1 MFSVYGLVSRRS
13 RGGCQSANH
22 AMFGAPEVGNSRAA
36 MNGKKTFSWAFL
48 IFWGRSSQVW
58 RRELVQLLPG
68 KQFNGN
74 NTVVMRF
81 LSSGLPNTTFSK
93 ARAFTLVEL
102 LVVIAIIGTLVGL
115 LIPAI
120 QQAREAARRS
130 RQDVRADQRQ
140 IISDLI
146 GAIKQYDS
154 NAVVEVYGINSNGS
168 KTPIPQSDLSSI
180 SDNAEVTLNIPDLG
194 LHTIDSSDQQGFFR
208 LRIGAN
214 YQGQVG
220 PATFHLVGPSPTDPA
235 ATEYLLS
242 VPRPAGGTLQNNAY
256 IISNDEVYRVEY
268 KSSLSDEVW
277 TSYPLTSDTIA
288 FESPQP

>member
-1 MFSVYGLVSRRS
+1 MKYL
-13 RGGCQSANH
+13 
-22 AMFGAPEVGNSRAA
+22 PVG
-36 MNGKKTFSWAFL
+36 
-48 IFWGRSSQVW
+48 
-58 RRELVQLLPG
+58 
-68 KQFNGN
+68 
-74 NTVVMRF
+74 
-81 LSSGLPNTTFSK
+81 SSGAAYSK
-93 ARAFTLVEL
+93 SRAFTLVEL

-115 LIPAI
+115 LLPAI
-120 QQAREAARRS
+120 QSAREAARRS
-130 RQDVRADQRQ
+130 STENQIENQ
-140 IISDLI
+140 IISVI
-146 GAIKQYDS
+146 VAIKQYDS

-242 VPRPAGGTLQNNAY
+242 VPRPGDGTLQDGVY
-256 IISNDEVYRVEY
+256 VRSNSQEELEEVYRVEY
-268 KSSLSDEVW
+268 KSSLDGEW
-277 TSYPLTSDTIA
+277 TLYPLTSDTIA
-288 FESPQP
+288 FHSPQP

>member
-1 MFSVYGLVSRRS
+1 MKY
-13 RGGCQSANH
+13 
-22 AMFGAPEVGNSRAA
+22 
-36 MNGKKTFSWAFL
+36 
-48 IFWGRSSQVW
+48 
-58 RRELVQLLPG
+58 LP
-68 KQFNGN
+68 
-74 NTVVMRF
+74 VE
-81 LSSGLPNTTFSK
+81 SSGAAYSK
-93 ARAFTLVEL
+93 SRAFTLVEL

-115 LIPAI
+115 ILPAI
-120 QQAREAARRS
+120 QSAREAARRS
-130 RQDVRADQRQ
+130 STDNRVDQRQ

-146 GAIKQYDS
+146 GDIKQYDS

-220 PATFHLVGPSPTDPA
+220 PATFHLVGPSPTEPA

-242 VPRPAGGTLQNNAY
+242 VPRPAGGTLQDNAY
-256 IISNDEVYRVEY
+256 VISNEEVYRVEY
-268 KSSLSDEVW
+268 RSSLDEEWSD
-277 TSYPLTSDTIA
+277 YPLTSDTVA

>member
-1 MFSVYGLVSRRS
+1 
-13 RGGCQSANH
+13 
-22 AMFGAPEVGNSRAA
+22 MFGAPEVGNSRAA
-36 MNGKKTFSWAFL
+36 MNGKKTFSWGFL

-81 LSSGLPNTTFSK
+81 LSPGLPNTTFSK

-115 LIPAI
+115 LLPAV

-154 NAVVEVYGINSNGS
+154 NAVVQVSGIDSDGG
-168 KTPIPQSDLSSI
+168 KTPISEQNWSSI

-194 LHTIDSSDQQGFFR
+194 LHSIDSSAPQGFFR
-208 LRIGAN
+208 LIIGAS

-220 PATFHLVGPSPTDPA
+220 PAAFHLVGASPTEPA

-242 VPRPAGGTLQNNAY
+242 VPRPAGGTLQGNAY
-256 IISNDEVYRVEY
+256 VISNSVGDEEEVYRVEY
-268 KSSLSDEVW
+268 RSSLDGEWS
-277 TSYPLTSDTIA
+277 TYPLTSDTIA